1 MEYTTIALVFIVI
14 LLVLIAFKL
23 FFAKGDTSSELAVQL
38 IDLKNQIVELKTK
51 QLEAYN
57 TALENQQRN
66 LSQLIST
73 VNEILTSTQK
83 NITQQLSNT
92 DKVVSDIHT
101 KLGSLEQTAH
111 QIREIGN
118 DIASLQDI
126 LAAPKLRG
134 NLGEYLLEELLKQ
147 FLPAK
152 NYHMQYTFKNGT
164 KVDAI
169 IQLGGQLI
177 PVDSKFPLESFQRII
192 KATSDSEKNQYKKE
206 FIRAVK
212 QRIDEISQKYIN
224 PDEGTYDF
232 ALMYIPAENV
242 FYEIIVND
250 TVSDKAYEIFNYA
263 LASKVIPVSPNSF
276 YAYLMAIAYGLK
288 GLQIEQKAKDILNGL
303 ATVQNQLKNFEDEY
317 SITGKHL
324 RNALTSY
331 ERSQRQVE
339 KINDKIASFTGKHI
353 DVLPES

>member
-23 FFAKGDTSSELAVQL
+23 FFAKNDTPNELAIQL
-38 IDLKNQIVELKTK
+38 IDLRNQIVELKTK
-51 QLEAYN
+51 QIEAYN
-57 TALENQQRN
+57 VALENQQSN

-101 KLGSLEQTAH
+101 KLGSLEQTAKH
-111 QIREIGN
+111 IQEIGR

-152 NYHMQYTFKNGT
+152 NYQMQYTFKNGT

-169 IQLGGQLI
+169 IQLGGQII

-192 KATSDSEKNQYKKE
+192 ESKLDDEKNRFRRE
-206 FIRAVK
+206 FIKAVK
-212 QRIDEISQKYIN
+212 QRIDEISQKYIH

-242 FYEIIVND
+242 FYEVIVND
-250 TVSDKAYEIFNYA
+250 TISDKEYEIFNYA
-263 LASKVIPVSPNSF
+263 LEHRVIPVSPNSF

-303 ATVQNQLKNFEDEY
+303 ATVQNQLTIFEDEY
-317 SITGKHL
+317 SITGRHL
-324 RNALTSY
+324 RNALSSY
-331 ERSQRQVE
+331 ERSQKQVE
-339 KINDKIASFTGKHI
+339 KINEKIASFTGKNI
-353 DVLPES
+353 EVLPES